1 MGAYVGILCV
11 EMMLVFVPSLDSCL
25 YCPLCNHLME
35 GPFLGVCVC
44 VRVLI
49 CLLLRKS
56 CPFFCKHRIFFWRGK
71 IEGLGFITQTPGI
84 IQKVDPLMA
93 VPIKYP

>member
-44 VRVLI
+44 ACVDLSAVEKKLPF
-49 CLLLRKS
+49 LL
-56 CPFFCKHRIFFWRGK
+56 
-71 IEGLGFITQTPGI
+71 
-84 IQKVDPLMA
+84 
-93 VPIKYP
+93 